1 MIDRKVKRRIMIRAL
16 AVMLV
21 ILAAGLV
28 STGAIAYWT
37 DSINTTSTVET
48 LDIGIEYEDDQLSL
62 SKASAFLPG
71 EISEFSFKVMNVGS
85 ISADIKPVITV
96 ISDAPMNVGGS
107 EYKLCDE
114 DGNDMGD
121 EYEAAYFNGE
131 EEVEAQQGTEYDKVI
146 YTRKTYNTLYGS
158 VHKDETLDKD
168 NESGSLI
175 NEKQFT
181 CHLML
186 SEASDNSFMN
196 VTAEVSVDTYAIQH
210 SYSEGAIN
218 EMAPGQA

>member
-96 ISDAPMNVGGS
+96 ISDAPMSVGGS
-107 EYKLCDE
+107 EYKLCD
-114 DGNDMGD
+114 
-121 EYEAAYFNGE
+121 A
-131 EEVEAQQGTEYDKVI
+131 
-146 YTRKTYNTLYGS
+146 LYGS

-210 SYSEGAIN
+210 RYSEGAIN

>member
-1 MIDRKVKRRIMIRAL
+1 MTDNKVKRSTMIRAL
-16 AVMLV
+16 AAMLV
-21 ILAAGLV
+21 VLAVGLA

-37 DSINTTSTVET
+37 DSINATATVET

-71 EISEFSFKVMNVGS
+71 EISEFSFRVMNVGS

-96 ISDAPMNVGGS
+96 ISDAPMSVGGS

-114 DGNDMGD
+114 YGNDVGD
-121 EYEAAYFNGE
+121 EYEAVYFSGE
-131 EEVEAQQGTEYDKVI
+131 EEVEAQQGTEYDKVV
-146 YTRKTYNTLYGS
+146 YTRKTYNTLHGS
-158 VHKDETLDKD
+158 IHKDETLDKD
-168 NESGSLI
+168 TESGTLI
-175 NEKQFT
+175 NEKEFI

-186 SEASDNSFMN
+186 SEACDNDFMN
-196 VTAEVSVDTYAIQH
+196 VTAEVSVDTYAVQH
-210 SYSEGAIN
+210 RYSEGVIN